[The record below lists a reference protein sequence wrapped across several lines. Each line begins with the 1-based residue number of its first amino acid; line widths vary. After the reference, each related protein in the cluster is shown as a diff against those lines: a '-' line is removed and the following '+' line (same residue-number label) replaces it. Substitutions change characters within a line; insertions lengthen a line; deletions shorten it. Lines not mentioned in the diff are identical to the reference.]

1 MTDAQSSCPKKIYS
15 KPALRVHGDI
25 RHITEATGSAGK
37 SDGGSKTHKRT
48 G

>member
-1 MTDAQSSCPKKIYS
+1 MSNAENNGPKKAYS
-15 KPALRVHGDI
+15 KPVLRVHGDI
-25 RHITEATGSAGK
+25 RQITEASGSAGK